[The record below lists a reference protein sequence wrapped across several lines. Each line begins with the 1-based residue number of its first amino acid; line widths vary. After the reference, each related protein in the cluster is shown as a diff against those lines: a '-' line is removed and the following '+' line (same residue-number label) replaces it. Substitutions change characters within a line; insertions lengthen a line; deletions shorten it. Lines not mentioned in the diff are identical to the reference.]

1 MLLTFIDPVLNTRW
15 RHKRTAL
22 FSRIHMLTNL
32 LLLSG
37 FTGASYAILGLLSYK
52 GIREDRASRGE

>member
-1 MLLTFIDPVLNTRW
+1 MRDQR
-15 RHKRTAL
+15 
-22 FSRIHMLTNL
+22 FSRILMLTNL

>member
-1 MLLTFIDPVLNTRW
+1 
-15 RHKRTAL
+15 
-22 FSRIHMLTNL
+22 MLTNL

-37 FTGASYAILGLLSYK
+37 FTGASYAILGLLSHK